1 MISGEQ
7 RGEGSE
13 RPFTAARVASG
24 DASFEVELER
34 IYAAQQQNRAAV
46 AASTAAQRIEKL
58 RRLEAVLLRRQDEVR
73 AAMWQDNRRPAAE
86 VDLAEI
92 YPVASEARHAARH
105 LRSWMRPR
113 RVRTNLAL
121 SGSSSSIVHEPKGM
135 VLIIAPWNF
144 PFNLTLGPLV
154 SAVAAGNCVMLKPS
168 EFAPA
173 SSAFIREIVHETFDQ
188 NEVAVVEGDS
198 SVAEALLRR
207 RFDHIFFTGSA
218 PIARHVLRAAAEH
231 LTPVTLELG
240 GKSPIIVDAGADV
253 REAAR
258 KVAWGKFFNSGQVCI
273 APDYALVHESVQTEF
288 LENLRESLETFGE
301 SCRGHLI
308 NDRHAERIRAMIEQA
323 VTEGARIA
331 IGGAVDGREAAPT
344 VLTNVSDQSSV
355 MREEIFGP
363 VLPVLSWRDRE
374 EVVARIATRES
385 PLAIYLF
392 TKDRSLA
399 DYVIRGTR
407 AGGTAVNHAMVQFF
421 QLELPFGGVG
431 GSGMGKAHGIHGFET
446 FSNARS
452 ILRQWLPFSPI
463 DLLFPPYRGWLKQKL
478 IDFTVRRL

>member
-1 MISGEQ
+1 VIPGEQ
-7 RGEGSE
+7 RGEESG
-13 RPFTAARVASG
+13 RPYAAARVASG
-24 DASFEVELER
+24 EFSFEELDR
-34 IYAAQQQNRAAV
+34 IHSAQQSNRAAV

-73 AAMWQDNRRPAAE
+73 AAMWEDNRRPPAE

-92 YPVASEARHAARH
+92 YPVVSEARHAARH
-105 LRSWMRPR
+105 LRSWMRQR

-121 SGSSSSIVHEPKGM
+121 SGSSSFIVYEPKGV
-135 VLIIAPWNF
+135 VLILAPWNF
-144 PFNLTLGPLV
+144 PFNLTFGPLV
-154 SAVAAGNCVMLKPS
+154 SAVAAGNCVILKPS

-173 SSAFIREIVHETFDQ
+173 SSACIRQIVREIFSE

-198 SVAEALLRR
+198 TVAGELLRK

-218 PIARHVLRAAAEH
+218 AVARHVLRAAADH

-240 GKSPIIVDAGADV
+240 GKSPVIVDARADV

-288 LENLRESLETFGE
+288 IESLRKSLESFGE
-301 SCRGHLI
+301 NPRGHII
-308 NDRHAERIRAMIEQA
+308 NDRHALRIRSMVEQA
-323 VTEGARIA
+323 VVEGAQVA
-331 IGGAVDGREAAPT
+331 IGGAAEGRDAAPT
-344 VLTNVSDQSSV
+344 VLTSVSDESGI

-363 VLPVLSWRDRE
+363 VLPVLTWRERE
-374 EVVARIATRES
+374 DLVARIAARES

-399 DYVIRGTR
+399 DYVIRETR
-407 AGGTAVNHAMVQFF
+407 SGGMSINHAMVQFF
-421 QLELPFGGVG
+421 QLELPFGGIG

-452 ILRQWLPFSPI
+452 VLRQWLPFSPI